1 MSHWFHRNVL
11 KATAHSTFET
21 KMIAQDCE
29 ALKVCSL
36 STVLCVPGIQYNYLS
51 LSYMSL
57 RCTSTICSSGI
68 SDLKASR
75 YRLLELLPDPRN
87 SSAAVESALDLY
99 LALLNGLVTAP
110 QGGPSKLRHNFL
122 FKWTHSLLGNTPQLQ
137 QDTVFES
144 ANIICNVAI
153 WFMKHAAMIAVK
165 DDIDMEEAKE
175 VHKSLRRAAGMFR
188 LVQKELVPHLSEKPM
203 VGGDLDPRVT
213 TAYFHQCTA
222 EAQEVTVARAIEL
235 KHNAS
240 LISAL
245 ANETS
250 KLFGDAAGSLV
261 SIEGAERWHK
271 YLRLKSVF
279 YQAYAYSYCGDN
291 LLSLDQCGAAI
302 RALQESYAQAEELC
316 KEYRKVKGLGP
327 KARPETH
334 PFFKRLSPIVRLTL
348 EKCERENGFI
358 YHQKVP
364 VDPPELELK
373 ATYGL
378 VSPEEFVLPPTSPLW
393 TPVVYAALDQ
403 VKSNPKDPANSSAAA
418 KVEGDLTPVPEV
430 PLPQSGQEPKNE
442 SGCVLQ

>member
-1 MSHWFHRNVL
+1 MDDKFLVKNELNRG
-11 KATAHSTFET
+11 ET
-21 KMIAQDCE
+21 RPTHCPLCPWDTQLICI
-29 ALKVCSL
+29 VF
-36 STVLCVPGIQYNYLS
+36 CVPGMHYNYLS
-51 LSYMSL
+51 LSYMSPG
-57 RCTSTICSSGI
+57 CTTTICSSGI

-87 SSAAVESALDLY
+87 SSASVESALDLY

-122 FKWTHSLLGNTPQLQ
+122 FKWTHSLLGNTPQRQ

-261 SIEGAERWHK
+261 SIEGAERWRK
-271 YLRLKSVF
+271 YLQLKSVF

-403 VKSNPKDPANSSAAA
+403 VKSDPKDPANSSAAA
-418 KVEGDLTPVPEV
+418 KVEGDLTPVSEV